1 MKRRRKYSDEF
12 KIEAVAMVTEQDRSI
27 SDVSKALS
35 VGQTALRRWVE
46 ISLADKDGNS
56 MAGEAVV
63 NTEQARIKALEKQV
77 RQLQRE
83 RDVLKK
89 SIAFFARDIDL

>member
-12 KIEAVAMVTEQDRSI
+12 KTEAVAMATEQDRSI

-46 ISLADKDGNS
+46 IGLADKDGNS
-56 MAGEAVV
+56 MAGEPVV
-63 NTEQARIKALEKQV
+63 NTEQARIKVLEKQV